1 MLGHI
6 SFGVTDLEH
15 ATAFYDATM
24 AAIGFARVFTAP
36 HAIGYG
42 IAGTSNDKLL
52 LVRKPEGTRAPGEG
66 FHLAF
71 DVLTREAVDRFYREA
86 LRHGGR
92 DNGPPGLRA
101 HYGPNYYAAFVI
113 DPDGYRLEAVCQ

>member
-6 SFGVTDLEH
+6 SFGVTDLGR

-36 HAIGYG
+36 RAVGYG

-52 LVRKPEGTRAPGEG
+52 LVLKPEGTHPPGEG

-71 DVLTREAVDRFYREA
+71 DVATREAVDGFYRAA
-86 LRHGGR
+86 LDHGGR

-101 HYGPNYYAAFVI
+101 HYGPNYYAAFVV